1 MSEKREIL
9 IQINTN
15 AQKAAEELKKST
27 ETVKQLKDTLSE
39 LKDSNQKNTEEYK
52 KLSEALKLQQ
62 ANVKQYKKTLNEL
75 ESENKKSI
83 TTNQDLNKTLAKG
96 SSTYNDYQSQNEKL
110 LAIRGRLN
118 SSDANYVANL
128 ARINGQIKQNNDK
141 LAEADEI
148 FKNGGLTM
156 DYYKNKVTESFNAVN
171 VFNGGLGGLATRI
184 QEAGGVGKLFGT
196 SIKGMKDGIMG
207 MGAAIKANPIGAL
220 LSILGPIIEKLLN
233 FAPLTNA
240 VEKAFAAL
248 SPVLEIVNK
257 PIEILAKGIE
267 WVAGGI
273 ANLMNV
279 MFDSAKAASDL
290 AKEQDNL
297 NKQMALQERNNER
310 AKKQADELIERSKD
324 QTLSVQERANALQ
337 GARAVEDENLKKQ
350 MELANLSVR
359 IEEEKLKQK
368 KELTDSEIELLK
380 NGTEEDK
387 LALIELKKITGE
399 EIQGLEK
406 AYLDKMRLAENE
418 TKAKEKQAA
427 DVKALTD
434 SIIQQAKNENLS
446 DAERKKMIDEAI
458 AKEKQYYDG
467 RKKQMADD
475 YKAQVE
481 KMIENSNLSE
491 ADKKLILNNTE
502 VYKNA
507 SILKGILT
515 QGQIAQLQNLN
526 DASADY
532 ARQEAARM
540 ANLAT
545 STKVS
550 ADVVIKKHRDQLDIW
565 ELQNRDGK
573 KTLTDR
579 VNFENEYAK
588 RSQALLSEQYK
599 NQKITQEEFKK
610 ESIRLEQERTTN
622 IKQLRKDEADKAI
635 EYQNAV
641 LNHYLQTEGNKA
653 KNLEEEI
660 AFAKETARQ
669 KMEIAQN
676 AFNASDK
683 TETDRLKLQTEQTA
697 INLEQQKATAEA
709 AIANFEAQLALENQF
724 YEAKKINQSKVT
736 AESLTAESEHLLRVR
751 NTKLQELN
759 YGKEFD
765 AEELKQKYESGA
777 ALTLA
782 EQQYLAN
789 VQALENE
796 YTTANKAVKEQE
808 NALQIQQ
815 VKEKYDT
822 DRANAAT
829 QFEQDRINEA
839 ERHEVVMTE
848 LNQQLADKKI
858 SLDEF
863 KAKEAEEDK
872 THSENKKKLDA
883 AVFDNKLNLASQ
895 TFGNLQTLLG
905 KESAAGKAMAVAQA
919 TIDTY
924 KSAVSAYSAM
934 TGIPVVGPALGAI
947 AAAAAVAAG
956 IQNIKKITS
965 TKAPKAERG
974 ALFSIGGKRHSQG
987 GTMFTGEDG
996 TRFEAESGEIIGV
1009 MNRNAAHHFMAF
1021 NNAFPAGA
1029 GSAANY
1035 FASGGIVS
1043 REVSAKGLDI
1053 EELANRIAQAN
1064 AAIPAPVVAV
1074 QDIITQTGSQ
1084 VRVRQGANF

>member
-1 MSEKREIL
+1 MSEKQDIL
-9 IQINTN
+9 IQINTT
-15 AQKAAEELKKST
+15 AQKASEDLKKS
-27 ETVKQLKDTLSE
+27 EKAVKE
-39 LKDSNQKNTEEYK
+39 LKDALKELKDNNQKNTEEYK
-52 KLSEALKLQQ
+52 KLSDALKDQQ

-83 TTNQDLNKTLAKG
+83 SANQDLNKTLAKG

-110 LAIRGRLN
+110 IAIRARLN
-118 SSDANYVANL
+118 SADANYVDNL
-128 ARINGQIKQNNDK
+128 KRINAQIEQNNDK
-141 LAEADEI
+141 LAEADEM

-156 DYYKNKVTESFNAVN
+156 DYYKNKVSESFSAIN
-171 VFNGGLGGLATRI
+171 VFNGGITGFVSRA
-184 QEAGGVGKLFGT
+184 QQAGGVGKLFGN
-196 SIKGMKDGIMG
+196 SMKGMKDGITG
-207 MGAAIKANPIGAL
+207 MGAAIKANPIGIL
-220 LSILGPIIEKLLN
+220 LTILGPIIEKLLD
-233 FAPLTNA
+233 FAPLTTA

-267 WVAGGI
+267 WVAEGI
-273 ANLMNV
+273 AGLMNI

-297 NKQMALQERNNER
+297 NKQMALQERNNEK
-310 AKKQADELIERSKD
+310 AKKQAEELIERSKD
-324 QTLSVQERANALQ
+324 QTLSIQERAAALEQ
-337 GARAVEDENLKKQ
+337 ARDLEDKNLKKQ
-350 MELANLSVR
+350 AELANQSVH
-359 IEEEKLKQK
+359 IEEEKLRQK
-368 KELTDSEIELLK
+368 KDLTDSEIELLK

-387 LALIELKKITGE
+387 LALMERKKITGE
-399 EIQGLEK
+399 EVQELEK

-434 SIIQQAKNENLS
+434 SVIQQAKNENLS

-458 AKEKQYYDG
+458 AKEKEYYDS
-467 RKKQMADD
+467 RKKQMAEN
-475 YKAQVE
+475 YKAELE
-481 KMIENSNLSE
+481 KMLQGKKLSE
-491 ADKKLILNNTE
+491 DERNQILNNAE

-507 SILKGILT
+507 SALKGTLT
-515 QGQIAQLQNLN
+515 QEQIAYLQSLN
-526 DASADY
+526 NASADY
-532 ARQEAARM
+532 ARQETARM

-545 STKVS
+545 ATRTSI
-550 ADVVIKKHRDQLDIW
+550 DVIIKKHRDQLDIW
-565 ELQNRDGK
+565 ALQNREGK
-573 KTLTDR
+573 KTLNGR

-599 NQKITQEEFKK
+599 NHKITQEEFKK
-610 ESIRLEQERTTN
+610 ESIRLEQERTAN
-622 IKQLRKDEADKAI
+622 IRQLHKEDADKAI

-641 LNHYLQTEGNKA
+641 LNHYLQAEGNKA
-653 KNLEEEI
+653 KTMEQEI
-660 AFAKETARQ
+660 AFANETARQ
-669 KMEIAQN
+669 KMDIAQKV
-676 AFNASDK
+676 FDASAQ
-683 TETDRLKLQTEQTA
+683 TETDRLKLETDKTTIE
-697 INLEQQKATAEA
+697 LEQQKATADA
-709 AIANFEAQLALENQF
+709 AINNFEAKLALENQF
-724 YEAKKINQSKVT
+724 HEERKAGEDKVT
-736 AESLTAESEHLLRVR
+736 AESLNAERQHLQNVR
-751 NTKLQELN
+751 DLKIKELS
-759 YGKEFD
+759 YGNEFN

-782 EQQYLAN
+782 EQQYLAG
-789 VQALENE
+789 VQALKNE
-796 YTTANKAVKEQE
+796 FTTAEKAVKEQE

-815 VKEKYDT
+815 IHDKYDA
-822 DRANAAT
+822 DRINAAT
-829 QFEQDRINEA
+829 QFEQDRIDEA
-839 ERHEVVMTE
+839 ERHAVVLAE

-858 SLDEF
+858 SLDTF

-872 THSENKKKLDA
+872 THAENKKKQDA
-883 AVFDNKLNLASQ
+883 AVFENKLNLASQ

-924 KSAVSAYSAM
+924 KSAVSAYSSM
-934 TGIPVVGPALGAI
+934 SGIPIVGPALGAI

-965 TKAPKAERG
+965 TKAPKAEKG

-996 TRFEAESGEIIGV
+996 TRFEAESGEVIGV
-1009 MNRNAAHHFMAF
+1009 MNRNAARHFMAF

-1029 GSAANY
+1029 GGAANY

-1043 REVSAKGLDI
+1043 REVAPKGLDVDV
-1053 EELANRIAQAN
+1053 LAARIAQAN

-1074 QDIITQTGSQ
+1074 QDIISQTSSH